1 MDVQH
6 AQALWSLRDQI
17 RAVCV
22 HDQAQWDATWKEA
35 LSDFS
40 SSQRGLMLPSTFF
53 EVLRAN
59 SVPLSRSEA
68 RVLLWQFQKPN
79 GAVSAT
85 KFLRWIALSAPA
97 DHVNP
102 DLHFPQLPQ
111 PYRRI
116 MKVWDRD
123 IFDAAW
129 EIIATES
136 ARFKAETA
144 AAEAAMNSSRSA
156 LGVDRPQL
164 QRNDY
169 DVAKRRTCEPS
180 WRIPLDTNANQ
191 VAGLASHCLLP
202 LVVAGINCRRD
213 EDASPSTAPSL
224 RVLSTAD
231 GAVEI
236 LGDFP
241 LEFPRGDAEIPADAA
256 TKVHVTIKALSP
268 LQLAND
274 NSGLQSCCIAVHL
287 LETTTSNPPQ
297 QEEAIEEV
305 KPATP
310 TTRECVNV
318 YTIRRGNLQPS
329 GDGTNPRGVSCELLA
344 VLRPTQSSAE
354 PSTSSLVLSPGV
366 SLLAVM
372 SVGSRIISVGSR
384 IISVYSLRRD
394 DINQDTEA
402 VAQPLI
408 LSSPTYQ
415 VDLEPMRSPFMEDAV
430 EPTLHFLVAPVT
442 ARTPCHEK
450 PRAPRTYAFAV
461 CYGLKVLKYLLP
473 LDNTNSTSPPS
484 PLHLTPTKSW
494 EHLTRITASAQD
506 MTTQYLVVGCQDG
519 TVVVWDVL
527 QDADYAF
534 LAPVSE
540 ADNTIER
547 PPARQKLPASTEVS
561 HVVYC
566 QAGYVVALSKSQQRL
581 YFFDVRERGKPTLT
595 RVISPPAKKSS
606 TKTRQTSAQLAV
618 LMVSI
623 AASTAAA
630 DIPVALVEYSNGMV
644 MLYDVRTAEAIG
656 NFWATA
662 STAASPAAHLTPS
675 ASSKS
680 NESTAGSG
688 AISITG
694 NQEVLGVAASPA
706 PSTEA
711 TDLHIK
717 LFSWRD
723 VLLVC
728 FPSLAALL
736 EQHQEEA
743 TITNIKQLLLT
754 SDVDDVSAVAP
765 PSTVTAPSTSVDQL
779 ETMLLRMAGDTPPS
793 PTRTRQSI
801 AGSLSPLQSPLG
813 RSSVSIAPSN
823 APLGSPCTD
832 SISSAAAIPG
842 AMLEPLVPD
851 DKVFFEE
858 YCREHLDPEVIA
870 DKEAKMH
877 RKRRELLKTMSAG
890 GAW

>member
-1 MDVQH
+1 
-6 AQALWSLRDQI
+6 
-17 RAVCV
+17 
-22 HDQAQWDATWKEA
+22 
-35 LSDFS
+35 
-40 SSQRGLMLPSTFF
+40 MLPSTFF

-68 RVLLWQFQKPN
+68 RVLLWQFQESN
-79 GAVSAT
+79 GAVAAT

-129 EIIATES
+129 EIITTES

-156 LGVDRPQL
+156 LGADKPQL

-180 WRIPLDTNANQ
+180 WRIPLDINALQ

-202 LVVAGINCRRD
+202 LVVAGINCRPD
-213 EDASPSTAPSL
+213 EDASASTAPSL

-231 GAVEI
+231 DAVEI

-241 LEFPRGDAEIPADAA
+241 LEFPRVDAEIPADTA
-256 TKVHVTIKALSP
+256 TKVHVSIKALSP

-274 NSGLQSCCIAVHL
+274 NSGLPSCGIAVHL
-287 LETTTSNPPQ
+287 LETTTINPPQ
-297 QEEAIEEV
+297 QEEPVEDV
-305 KPATP
+305 KPAAS

-318 YTIRRGNLQPS
+318 YTIRGGNLQPLS

-344 VLRPTQSSAE
+344 ALRPTQSSAE
-354 PSTSSLVLSPGV
+354 PSITSLVLSPGV

-372 SVGSRIISVGSR
+372 SVGSRV
-384 IISVYSLRRD
+384 ISVYSLHRD
-394 DINQDTEA
+394 GSNQDTEA

-408 LSSPTYQ
+408 LPSPTYQ
-415 VDLEPMRSPFMEDAV
+415 VDLEPTRSPIMEDAV

-442 ARTPCHEK
+442 ARTPCHEQ

-461 CYGLKVLKYLLP
+461 CYGFKVLKYLLP
-473 LDNTNSTSPPS
+473 PDQNSSTSPPS
-484 PLHLTPTKSW
+484 SLHLTPAKSW

-547 PPARQKLPASTEVS
+547 PPPRQKLPASTEVS

-566 QAGYVVALSKSQQRL
+566 QAGYVIALSKAQQRL
-581 YFFDVRERGKPTLT
+581 YFFDVRERGKPTLK
-595 RVISPPAKKSS
+595 RVVSPPAKKSF
-606 TKTRQTSAQLAV
+606 TKMRQTSAQPAV
-618 LMVSI
+618 MMLSM

-630 DIPVALVEYSNGMV
+630 DIPAALVEYSNGMV

-656 NFWATA
+656 SIWTTA
-662 STAASPAAHLTPS
+662 STTASPAAHLAPF
-675 ASSKS
+675 AS
-680 NESTAGSG
+680 NESTASSG
-688 AISITG
+688 VLSITG
-694 NQEVLGVAASPA
+694 NQEALSVAANPA

-711 TDLHIK
+711 IDLHIK

-728 FPSLAALL
+728 YPSLAALL

-743 TITNIKQLLLT
+743 L
-754 SDVDDVSAVAP
+754 
-765 PSTVTAPSTSVDQL
+765 
-779 ETMLLRMAGDTPPS
+779 
-793 PTRTRQSI
+793 
-801 AGSLSPLQSPLG
+801 
-813 RSSVSIAPSN
+813 
-823 APLGSPCTD
+823 
-832 SISSAAAIPG
+832 
-842 AMLEPLVPD
+842 
-851 DKVFFEE
+851 
-858 YCREHLDPEVIA
+858 
-870 DKEAKMH
+870 
-877 RKRRELLKTMSAG
+877 
-890 GAW
+890 